1 MLKRIEQAVVLGLA
15 VVAIAAALY
24 LLTACASPTPTA
36 VPTPNLFN
44 LTGTKWTLTAMAQN
58 GADVPLVAQKPTLEF
73 QAKQLGGNATCNSYS
88 GDYTTQGEMIQ
99 VGPLQS
105 TLMACADDKAMAQ
118 ESAYLALL
126 QNARMFELRE
136 TRLSITTANGTLVF
150 ERN

>member
-1 MLKRIEQAVVLGLA
+1 M
-15 VVAIAAALY
+15 
-24 LLTACASPTPTA
+24 S
-36 VPTPNLFN
+36 
-44 LTGTKWTLTAMAQN
+44 QN

-73 QAKQLGGNATCNSYS
+73 QAKRLGGNATCNSYS
-88 GDYTTQGEMIQ
+88 GDYTAQGEMIQ